1 MKQINQPYWVQ
12 RVGQRLL
19 VNRIVSKQ
27 FLSFLSVSNGLN
39 HVCHQNGIPLCVL
52 HQFYVCLC
60 VCTCVCRSQCV
71 GFELP
76 CPFLLTL
83 RESHGAHFNSER
95 QAHIN
100 NSFPH
105 CLPYFCM
112 WYKCYSQS
120 AGEGFGE
127 MQEGYKES
135 KNRGWQSLFRSSCFT
150 LSIYS
155 FSSFLSLRMHFLLFT
170 HCLCSTYHHC
180 ADCFFWS
187 QERSNT
193 QIL

>member
-1 MKQINQPYWVQ
+1 MFGLQWPESC
-12 RVGQRLL
+12 LS
-19 VNRIVSKQ
+19 SKWYP
-27 FLSFLSVSNGLN
+27 
-39 HVCHQNGIPLCVL
+39 PLC
-52 HQFYVCLC
+52 FASFLC

-71 GFELP
+71 GSELP

-95 QAHIN
+95 QACIN
-100 NSFPH
+100 NSFPL

-150 LSIYS
+150 LSLYS
-155 FSSFLSLRMHFLLFT
+155 FSPFSRSICTLFCLHIVFVPHIIIVQIVFSGAKSDQTLKYFDKRNHQSLT
-170 HCLCSTYHHC
+170 TS
-180 ADCFFWS
+180 
-187 QERSNT
+187 ERFRNPNFEECEMPS
-193 QIL
+193 